1 MLFSLLSLSALF
13 DFKKSNMAHQKST
26 ALNMTPW
33 CPPDLNLEW
42 HSAAFDEVICVTD
55 VALRGRDILV
65 YYKWMD
71 LTPPAIE
78 MRHYVKLPYRSGPWY
93 DFAYWVKYVLCQV
106 PSSRSL
112 SSTIKMLKTCKEIM
126 DTLDD
131 CVLCLDPL
139 PKPERNVPVRPT
151 ATIKPVPPL
160 PPPRI
165 PDADSDCWSTT
176 SLAESVV
183 DMSSG
188 DDWGF
193 AS

>member
-1 MLFSLLSLSALF
+1 
-13 DFKKSNMAHQKST
+13 MAQ
-26 ALNMTPW
+26 W

-42 HSAAFDEVICVTD
+42 HSAAFDEVVCVTD

-78 MRHYVKLPYRSGPWY
+78 RRHYVKLSYRSGPWY

-112 SSTIKMLKTCKEIM
+112 SSTVRMLKTCREII
-126 DTLDD
+126 DTLED
-131 CVLCLDPL
+131 CVLCIDPL
-139 PKPERNVPVRPT
+139 PKPERIMPSRPT
-151 ATIKPVPPL
+151 AAIKPLPPL
-160 PPPRI
+160 PPTRI

-188 DDWGF
+188 DDSWGF
-193 AS
+193 AP